1 MKWRDVGFASG
12 SAYGCV
18 PASHHRDCYL
28 HGCPCGFA
36 GDPTREC
43 TCSAAAI
50 GRYQRRISGPLL
62 DRIDISVETPRV
74 PYEKLA
80 GITPGEDSASVRA
93 RVEAARAV
101 QIERFAGS
109 AATCNG
115 EMTAPLVRRFCQ
127 EALAEDTAGLL
138 RLAVD
143 QFSLSARAYHRVLKL
158 SRTIADLAGS
168 ATIAA
173 AHVAEAL
180 QYRRRQR

>member
-1 MKWRDVGFASG
+1 MLVA
-12 SAYGCV
+12 AMN
-18 PASHHRDCYL
+18 P
-28 HGCPCGFA
+28 CPCGYA

-43 TCSAAAI
+43 SCSSAAI

-80 GITPGEDSASVRA
+80 GITPGEDSATVRA

-101 QIERFAGS
+101 QRDRLSGTG
-109 AATCNG
+109 ATCNG
-115 EMTAPLVRRFCQ
+115 ELTAPLVRRFCQ
-127 EALAEDTAGLL
+127 EALAEDAAGLL

-158 SRTIADLAGS
+158 SRTIADLAS
-168 ATIAA
+168 AQTIAA

-180 QYRRRQR
+180 QYRRRTAI